1 MSEPKLYRYD
11 THVHTSEVSKCARSS
26 GREMAE
32 TYRKLGYD
40 GIIITDHFFNGNTT
54 VPRDMPW
61 RERVELFTAGYR
73 AAKACGDEVGLQV
86 FFAWEDSSEGND
98 FLTYGL
104 DENWLADHPFIDRL
118 PLVDYLKYVRQAG
131 GVVVHAHP
139 FRQDYYIPMIRL
151 LPDQVDAVEIMNA
164 QRKDE
169 ENRRAKW
176 YADSYGLPGTAGSDT
191 HHIDSLL
198 AAAQEGRLPGVL
210 VEERLTGAAHYARLV
225 LERRIHACLP
235 HLDGCC

>member
-11 THVHTSEVSKCARSS
+11 THVHTAEVSKCAKSS
-26 GREMAE
+26 GREVAE
-32 TYRKLGYD
+32 AYHARGYD

-54 VPRDMPW
+54 VPRDLPW

-73 AAKACGDEVGLQV
+73 AAKEYGDKVGMQV

-118 PLVDYLKYVRQAG
+118 PLVDYLKYVRLAG
-131 GVVVHAHP
+131 GTVVHAHP

-151 LPDQVDAVEIMNA
+151 LPDLVDAVEVLNGH
-164 QRKDE
+164 RKAE
-169 ENRRAKW
+169 ENSRARW
-176 YADSYGLPGTAGSDT
+176 YADSYGLPWTAGSDNHDVT
-191 HHIDSLL
+191 NGF
-198 AAAQEGRLPGVL
+198 AEAGVL
-210 VEERLTGAAHYARLV
+210 LDERLADTAHYARLV
-225 LERRIHACLP
+225 LERKLRGIFPEEAEA
-235 HLDGCC
+235 

>member
-11 THVHTSEVSKCARSS
+11 THVHTSECSKCARSS

-32 TYRKLGYD
+32 AYHKHGYD
-40 GIIITDHFFNGNTT
+40 GIIITDHFFNGNCS
-54 VPRDMPW
+54 VPRELPW

-73 AAKACGDEVGLQV
+73 AAKAYGDEVGMQV

-139 FRQDYYIPMIRL
+139 FREDSYIPMIRL
-151 LPDQVDAVEIMNA
+151 LPDQVDAVEIMNS

-169 ENRRAKW
+169 ENRRARW
-176 YADSYGLPGTAGSDT
+176 YADSYGLPVTAGSDT
-191 HHIDSLL
+191 HNVLSLH
-198 AAAQEGRLPGVL
+198 AAAEAGKLPGVL
-210 VEERLTGAAHYARLV
+210 LEERLTGTAHYARLV
-225 LERRIHACLP
+225 LERKVKALLP
-235 HLDGCC
+235 SLEGCC